1 MLQCL
6 TRFYIKLNLV
16 SLKIMSNS
24 VILKTRVVDK
34 RNALHS
40 LILNPSSLNISFSW
54 DGLGKYQD
62 TLFCGVNKT
71 ERTRHSFFQFTYSMM
86 ERFVT
91 IETVDTAVRV
101 FARTQN
107 IELSANKYKLYLVS
121 SNLVDV
127 AKKDLVT
134 AKWRAVVVEPCAI
147 TSFEIGTAENPNESD
162 RLLHFFYGEIGTGAA
177 DMSDVLGGSVAMNT
191 GIITRKCDQIANS
204 IVLLQKF
211 LTRFFLANLLLL

>member
-1 MLQCL
+1 M
-6 TRFYIKLNLV
+6 THFYIKLNFV

-40 LILNPSSLNISFSW
+40 LILNPSSLNISFC
-54 DGLGKYQD
+54 LGKYQD
-62 TLFCGVNKT
+62 TMFCGVNKT
-71 ERTRHSFFQFTYSMM
+71 ERTRHSFIQFTYSMK

-134 AKWRAVVVEPCAI
+134 AKWRAVVVEREYLKAYLISAI
-147 TSFEIGTAENPNESD
+147 HTKIP
-162 RLLHFFYGEIGTGAA
+162 
-177 DMSDVLGGSVAMNT
+177 
-191 GIITRKCDQIANS
+191 
-204 IVLLQKF
+204 
-211 LTRFFLANLLLL
+211 